1 MGAESPGIGSIA
13 RGAVLRGHRFQTR
26 RAALTPST
34 STAAVVDSEQFSPAS
49 DRISDDDPEQFA
61 ATLAQFEA
69 HYPFALDNFQQEAIR
84 ILLAGDSVM
93 VAAPT
98 GTGKTII
105 ADFGV
110 WEAFK
115 GTGRVIYT
123 TPIKALSNQK
133 YRDLRA
139 IYGNEVGLL
148 TGDVSENRDARV
160 VVMTTEV
167 LRNMLLQT
175 PWDLDDVDTV
185 IFDEIHY
192 LADPERGTTWE
203 ESIILCPDHVQL
215 ICLSATINNA
225 DEIAAW
231 ISRTHRP
238 IRLITHTERAVP
250 LALHYFV
257 DGKLNLVVDHTGNQV
272 RDFPHTGG
280 ELRRQAARGGFAKR
294 RAERST
300 PEMDEPQPREI
311 VDALAARDMLPAI
324 YFLFSRNDCQAY
336 AERLAVMRPNL
347 VTPRQLDLI
356 EQTVQAVLAGLR
368 PEDRELEQVQTI
380 TALASKG
387 IGFHHAGLLADS
399 EAARRNTVRSGLDGG
414 GLRHRHAGA
423 RHQHAGSHRRC
434 RSHEQVGR
442 PPPPHADSE

>member
-1 MGAESPGIGSIA
+1 LKLTSVAETYAPPALRSGRAIA
-13 RGAVLRGHRFQTR
+13 AEPDVDLDRFTH
-26 RAALTPST
+26 
-34 STAAVVDSEQFSPAS
+34 E
-49 DRISDDDPEQFA
+49 I
-61 ATLAQFEA
+61 AQFESF
-69 HYPFALDNFQQEAIR
+69 YPFALDPFQREAIQA
-84 ILLAGDSVM
+84 LLAGDSVM

-98 GTGKTII
+98 GTGKTVV
-105 ADFGV
+105 AEFGV
-110 WEAFK
+110 WDAFK
-115 GTGRVIYT
+115 RTGRVIYT

-139 IYGNEVGLL
+139 VYGDEVGLL
-148 TGDVSENRDARV
+148 TGDVSENPDARV

-225 DEIAAW
+225 EEVAAW

-238 IRLITHTERAVP
+238 IRLITHDERAVP
-250 LALHYFV
+250 LALHYFN
-257 DGKLNLVVDHTGNQV
+257 DGKLQLIVDHTGQLV
-272 RDFPHTGG
+272 HDFPHTGG
-280 ELRRQAARGGFAKR
+280 ELRRQAARGGFAGR
-294 RAERST
+294 RSERST

-311 VDALAARDMLPAI
+311 VDALLAKDLLPAI

-347 VTPRQLDLI
+347 VKSTSSTRRSRRSSP
-356 EQTVQAVLAGLR
+356 GC
-368 PEDRELEQVQTI
+368 DRKTG
-380 TALASKG
+380 SCSR
-387 IGFHHAGLLADS
+387 F
-399 EAARRNTVRSGLDGG
+399 RR
-414 GLRHRHAGA
+414 
-423 RHQHAGSHRRC
+423 
-434 RSHEQVGR
+434 
-442 PPPPHADSE
+442 